1 MNNTKD
7 KTLKINVDE
16 DTLKFLKFSY
26 FGDLTNLIEAAV
38 NRAYRDMCRTLNLKD
53 ISEAIS
59 KLKEEVK
66 AIFENENKKHI
77 LNNIKNQDD
86 FDTWHRGLCDK
97 IIKKSKKL
105 KNIKLLKKVI
115 RKKYNLLMGKFK
127 NGLI

>member
-1 MNNTKD
+1 MSKVN
-7 KTLKINVDE
+7 KINLENNVNE
-16 DTLKFLKFSY
+16 DLLKFLKFSY
-26 FGDLTNLIEAAV
+26 FGDLRNPIQAAV

-66 AIFENENKKHI
+66 VIFENENKKHI